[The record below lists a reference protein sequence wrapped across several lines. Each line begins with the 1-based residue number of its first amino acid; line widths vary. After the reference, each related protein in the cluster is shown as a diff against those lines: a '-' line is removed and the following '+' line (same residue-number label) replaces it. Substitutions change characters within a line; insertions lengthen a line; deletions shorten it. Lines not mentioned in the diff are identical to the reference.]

1 MSKFD
6 VFIDRDRFCL
16 SLSCS
21 DQCYAF
27 RIIDYYADHDWVDKL
42 WLVVKEKNWCENKNL
57 NKHMSQICN
66 KVISRQRKSWLYY
79 NNNAFSNFREDHQIA
94 ALEKKFF
101 INVLKHMTQFGEEKL
116 RLLYFHA
123 TVISTRCLGKVFDA
137 TWFKQQ
143 LKPVLTNASEKER
156 YKCLHIIIDLFNK
169 KEIQTT
175 NQSSSTKKEWTQAI
189 KWLVLRIDTQEQWF
203 TIYRKSGIEVDWI
216 VDLFEQKAQ
225 MSLKIFFL
233 ARVPK
238 S

>member
-1 MSKFD
+1 
-6 VFIDRDRFCL
+6 
-16 SLSCS
+16 
-21 DQCYAF
+21 
-27 RIIDYYADHDWVDKL
+27 
-42 WLVVKEKNWCENKNL
+42 
-57 NKHMSQICN
+57 MSQICN

-225 MSLKIFFL
+225 MSLKEKRKIAFVLSDYLVGKNPQPQTDTISVKCVNFINNYL
-233 ARVPK
+233 NVNW
-238 S
+238 SVV